1 MSGPSETFDPDI
13 EAAEY
18 VFGTLSL
25 EEREAFIARAK
36 SDAATERSL
45 VEWEARCAGLGGHV
59 PSLAPP
65 AHVWERIE
73 RLLGGPARTIPFAVI
88 DGGGRRA
95 DDTGL
100 KRSRDRWRIAAVLS
114 GALAAALV
122 ITLLTP
128 RPAERGTYVAAV
140 NRGGD
145 KPALIVRVDM
155 ASGQV
160 LVRPVAAETPPG
172 KSLELWVIGADKTPR
187 SMGVLPNDTEKLV
200 LPTSTRSGAE
210 TFAVTVEPPGGSK
223 TGGPTGPVV
232 YSGQLVKE

>member
-1 MSGPSETFDPDI
+1 MSGPLETDDPDI

-18 VFGTLSL
+18 VFGTLSR
-25 EEREAFIARAK
+25 EERDAFQARAK
-36 SDAATERSL
+36 VDPATERSL

-59 PSLAPP
+59 PPEAPP

-73 RLLGGPARTIPFAVI
+73 RLLGGAARTIPFAVI
-88 DGGGRRA
+88 DGGGRRP
-95 DDTGL
+95 DDAGL
-100 KRSRDRWRIAAVLS
+100 KRSRDRWRVAAVLS
-114 GALAAALV
+114 GTVAAALLIALAA
-122 ITLLTP
+122 P
-128 RPAERGTYVAAV
+128 RPGDQTTYVAAV

-145 KPALIVRVDM
+145 KPALIVRVNM

-160 LVRPVAAETPPG
+160 LVRPVSAETPPG
-172 KSLELWVIGADKTPR
+172 KSLELWVIGTDKTPR
-187 SMGVLPNDTEKLV
+187 SMGVVPEGTEKLL
-200 LPTSTRSGAE
+200 LPASTRSGDE